1 MSAVEKTASVH
12 EKVALAAMD
21 CAADELRDSLNDAD
35 QCGAWDVPAHRRDAE
50 QDEAVI
56 RVQEA
61 QEAQE
66 ALEEQLEMFVGDRY
80 GFDSSV
86 ALEVM

>member
-1 MSAVEKTASVH
+1 MVEKAASVH

-50 QDEAVI
+50 QDEAII

-61 QEAQE
+61 QEA
-66 ALEEQLEMFVGDRY
+66 LEEYFEGFIADRY
-80 GFDSSV
+80 GLDSRV
-86 ALEVM
+86 TLEVDK

>member
-1 MSAVEKTASVH
+1 MSAVERIASVH

-21 CAADELRDSLNDAD
+21 CAADELRDALNDAD
-35 QCGAWDVPAHRRDAE
+35 QRGAWDVPAHRRDAE

-56 RVQEA
+56 R
-61 QEAQE
+61 AQE

-80 GFDSSV
+80 GFDSRVS
-86 ALEVM
+86 LEAM

>member
-1 MSAVEKTASVH
+1 MSFADRGASVH
-12 EKVALAAMD
+12 EKAMLAAMD
-21 CAADELRDSLNDAD
+21 CAADELCDALNDAD
-35 QCGAWDVPAHRRDAE
+35 QRGAWDVPAHRRDAD

-56 RVQEA
+56 RV

-66 ALEEQLEMFVGDRY
+66 ALEEQLEMFVSDRY

>member
-1 MSAVEKTASVH
+1 VNAVKVAASVH
-12 EKVALAAMD
+12 EKAMLAAMD

-35 QCGAWDVPAHRRDAE
+35 QCGARDVPAHRRDAE

-61 QEAQE
+61 QEA
-66 ALEEQLEMFVGDRY
+66 LEEHLEMFVGDRY

-86 ALEVM
+86 ALEVL

>member
-1 MSAVEKTASVH
+1 MSFIDTAVSVH
-12 EKVALAAMD
+12 EKAALAAID
-21 CAADELRDSLNDAD
+21 CAADELLDSLNDAD

-61 QEAQE
+61 QEA
-66 ALEEQLEMFVGDRY
+66 LEEYLEGFIGDRY
-80 GFDSSV
+80 GMSAHV
-86 ALEVM
+86 TMEVNQ

>member
-1 MSAVEKTASVH
+1 MSAVEKIASVH

-61 QEAQE
+61 
-66 ALEEQLEMFVGDRY
+66 LEEQLEMFVGDRY

>member
-1 MSAVEKTASVH
+1 MTVAEKVASVH

-21 CAADELRDSLNDAD
+21 CAADELRDALNDAD
-35 QCGAWDVPAHRRDAE
+35 QCGARDVPSHRRDAE
-50 QDEAVI
+50 QDETVI

-61 QEAQE
+61 KE

-80 GFDSSV
+80 GFDSCVS
-86 ALEVM
+86 LEVL

>member
-1 MSAVEKTASVH
+1 MSAVERIASVH

-50 QDEAVI
+50 QDEAVV

-61 QEAQE
+61 REA
-66 ALEEQLEMFVGDRY
+66 AEEYMQLFIADRY
-80 GFDSSV
+80 GLDSV
-86 ALEVM
+86 VQLETGVL

>member
-1 MSAVEKTASVH
+1 MSFIDTAVSVH
-12 EKVALAAMD
+12 EKAALAAID
-21 CAADELRDSLNDAD
+21 CAADELLDSLNDAD

-56 RVQEA
+56 CV

-66 ALEEQLEMFVGDRY
+66 ALEEYLEGFVADRY
-80 GFDSSV
+80 GLESHV
-86 ALEVM
+86 TLEVDK

>member
-1 MSAVEKTASVH
+1 MSAVERIASVH

-21 CAADELRDSLNDAD
+21 CAADELRDSLNAAD

-56 RVQEA
+56 RA

>member
-1 MSAVEKTASVH
+1 MNAVKVAASVH
-12 EKVALAAMD
+12 EKAMLAAMD
-21 CAADELRDSLNDAD
+21 CAADELRDALNDAG
-35 QCGAWDVPAHRRDAE
+35 QCGARDVPAHRRDAE

-56 RVQEA
+56 RV

-86 ALEVM
+86 ALEML

>member
-1 MSAVEKTASVH
+1 VTAVEKIASVH

-35 QCGAWDVPAHRRDAE
+35 RCGAWNVPAHRRNAE

-56 RVQEA
+56 RA

-80 GFDSSV
+80 GFDSCVS
-86 ALEVM
+86 LEVM

>member
-1 MSAVEKTASVH
+1 MSTVERIASVH

-35 QCGAWDVPAHRRDAE
+35 QCGAWGVPAHRRDAE

-61 QEAQE
+61 RE

-80 GFDSSV
+80 GFDSCVS
-86 ALEVM
+86 LEVV

>member
-1 MSAVEKTASVH
+1 MNAAKVAASVH
-12 EKVALAAMD
+12 EKVMLAAMD

-56 RVQEA
+56 RV
-61 QEAQE
+61 
-66 ALEEQLEMFVGDRY
+66 
-80 GFDSSV
+80 
-86 ALEVM
+86 

>member
-1 MSAVEKTASVH
+1 MSAVERIASVH

-21 CAADELRDSLNDAD
+21 CAADELRDALNDAD
-35 QCGAWDVPAHRRDAE
+35 QCGAWDVPAHRRDAY

-56 RVQEA
+56 RV

-66 ALEEQLEMFVGDRY
+66 ALEEQLEMFVGDRH
-80 GFDSSV
+80 GFDATV
-86 ALEVM
+86 QLEMGVL

>member
-1 MSAVEKTASVH
+1 MH

-35 QCGAWDVPAHRRDAE
+35 QCGAWGVPAHRRDAE

-61 QEAQE
+61 QEA
-66 ALEEQLEMFVGDRY
+66 LEEQLEMFVGDRY
-80 GFDSSV
+80 GFDSCVS
-86 ALEVM
+86 LEVM